1 MDIAER
7 LARHAFCAA
16 MTPAVRERLAACT
29 QAVQFD
35 EGAYLLRQNAPA
47 KTFYLIEAGQV
58 EIKIAG
64 AATGHAPLETLGA
77 GEAVGWSWFL
87 PPHRWHF
94 DAVARAPTEVLALDA
109 DCLRSA
115 MDADSDVGYAI
126 SRGLL
131 EVVAQRLQAA
141 RMQLSDLYGQP

>member
-7 LARHAFCAA
+7 LARHPFCATMA
-16 MTPAVRERLAACT
+16 ASVRERLIPCV
-29 QAVQFD
+29 QAVSFE

-47 KTFYLIEAGQV
+47 QTFYLIEAGRV

-87 PPHRWHF
+87 PPYRWHF
-94 DAVARAPTEVLALDA
+94 DAVARTATQTLALDA
-109 DCLRSA
+109 ACLRGL
-115 MDADSDVGYAI
+115 MDADSTVGYVI
-126 SRGLL
+126 TRGLL
-131 EVVAQRLQAA
+131 DMVAQRLQAA
-141 RMQLSDLYGQP
+141 RMQLSDLYRQS

>member
-1 MDIAER
+1 MDILAC
-7 LARHAFCAA
+7 LARHPFCAD
-16 MTPAVRERLAACT
+16 MTPAVRERLAACA
-29 QAVQFD
+29 QEVQFD
-35 EGAYLLRQNAPA
+35 ENAYLLRQNAQA

-64 AATGHAPLETLGA
+64 AATGHAPLETLSA

-94 DAVARAPTEVLALDA
+94 DAIARIPTRALALDA

-115 MDADSDVGYAI
+115 MDADSAVGYAI
-126 SRGLL
+126 TRGLL
-131 EVVAQRLQAA
+131 AVVAQRLQAS
-141 RMQLSDLYGQP
+141 RMQLSDLYG

>member
-1 MDIAER
+1 MDIPER
-7 LARHAFCAA
+7 LARHPFCAD
-16 MTPAVRERLAACT
+16 MMPAVRERLAAC
-29 QAVQFD
+29 VQEVRFG
-35 EGAYLLRQNAPA
+35 ENEYLLRQNAPA

-94 DAVARAPTEVLALDA
+94 DAVARVPTQVLALDA
-109 DCLRSA
+109 ACLRSA
-115 MDADSDVGYAI
+115 MDADSAVGYAI
-126 SRGLL
+126 TRGLL
-131 EVVAQRLQAA
+131 AVVAQRLQAT
-141 RMQLSDLYGQP
+141 RMQLSDLYG

>member
-1 MDIAER
+1 MDILAC
-7 LARHAFCAA
+7 LARHPFCAD
-16 MTPAVRERLAACT
+16 MTPAVRERLAACA
-29 QAVQFD
+29 QEVRFD
-35 EGAYLLRQNAPA
+35 ENAYLLRQNAPA

-77 GEAVGWSWFL
+77 GEAVGWSWLL

-94 DAVARAPTEVLALDA
+94 DAIARIPTRALALDA

-115 MDADSDVGYAI
+115 MDADSAVGYAI
-126 SRGLL
+126 TRGLL
-131 EVVAQRLQAA
+131 AVVAQRLQAS
-141 RMQLSDLYGQP
+141 RMQLSDLYG

>member
-1 MDIAER
+1 MDILER
-7 LARHAFCAA
+7 LARHPFCAD
-16 MTPAVRERLAACT
+16 MTPAVRERLAACA
-29 QAVQFD
+29 QEVQFD
-35 EGAYLLRQNAPA
+35 ENAYLLRQNAPA

-64 AATGHAPLETLGA
+64 ATTGHAPLETLST

-94 DAVARAPTEVLALDA
+94 DAIARVPTRALALDA

-115 MDADSDVGYAI
+115 MDADSAVGYAI
-126 SRGLL
+126 TRGLL
-131 EVVAQRLQAA
+131 AMVAQRLQAS
-141 RMQLSDLYGQP
+141 RMQLSDLYG

>member
-16 MTPAVRERLAACT
+16 MAPAVRERLVPCA
-29 QAVQFD
+29 QAVRFEKD
-35 EGAYLLRQNAPA
+35 AYLLRQNAPA

-64 AATGHAPLETLGA
+64 AATGHASLETLST

-94 DAVARAPTEVLALDA
+94 DAVAQVPTEVLALDA

-115 MDADSDVGYAI
+115 MDADSTVGYAI
-126 SRGLL
+126 TRGLL

-141 RMQLSDLYGQP
+141 RMQISDLYGQP

>member
-29 QAVQFD
+29 QAVRFD

-64 AATGHAPLETLGA
+64 ATTGHASLETLGA

-94 DAVARAPTEVLALDA
+94 DAVARVPTEVLAVDA

-126 SRGLL
+126 TRGLL